1 MWREVADLTLA
12 TRGRLAP
19 GNEAAPEKVGVVCC
33 WFPNGLGREDVEE
46 GIHRTH
52 YHEIPASGTSTDKQ
66 DGLDQCMSAHSE
78 TGSSQASYF
87 PLY

>member
-19 GNEAAPEKVGVVCC
+19 GNEAAPEKVGVVCG

-46 GIHRTH
+46 EIHPTH
-52 YHEIPASGTSTDKQ
+52 YHEIPASGTSTNR
-66 DGLDQCMSAHSE
+66 MV
-78 TGSSQASYF
+78 
-87 PLY
+87 